1 MFAGTILQDL
11 KSNSVMTSEPRAL
24 ETVLEQLQAKQI
36 KTKEFGMYDEVAYSV
51 YQFSNGVNLFVET
64 DYDDNVS
71 EFWWI
76 TDKEIE
82 KFFS

>member
-1 MFAGTILQDL
+1 
-11 KSNSVMTSEPRAL
+11 
-24 ETVLEQLQAKQI
+24 
-36 KTKEFGMYDEVAYSV
+36 MYHEVAYSV

>member
-11 KSNSVMTSEPRAL
+11 KGNSVMTSEPRAL